1 MHPGQWSLEVGCP
14 SPCHRQAWPQHGLW
28 RALGILPAPRL
39 PCRGHISRGLLPV
52 WDGQQPPQ
60 EAWGRLRTGPPCLPS
75 PLHTAQARTSH
86 AVEALPGSAFYL
98 PCLFA
103 EGVCVCVCVVLRLR
117 RGSQTRSLSALPF
130 PGPSTLSGPFGWP
143 GGLGLRGSVQ
153 TGPLDPSAALLP
165 PTAPRPTAMRA
176 GKRRPE
182 GRTNGGLGPLQFKGH
197 PVGTAALHSRASPRS
212 RGVTVLDVE
221 AWVGSSCPPGPWVR
235 AATLMAPRPGLLGAS
250 VCTHLCVP
258 RQTRVTKVFPLG
270 LLI

>member
-103 EGVCVCVCVVLRLR
+103 EGVCVCVCVCVVLRLR

-143 GGLGLRGSVQ
+143 GGLGLWGSVQ
-153 TGPLDPSAALLP
+153 TGPLDPSAGP
-165 PTAPRPTAMRA
+165 PAPRCPPYHRHESWEAPARGTDEWGARA
-176 GKRRPE
+176 SPVQGSPCGDGSAPLQGIPKVTWSDSA
-182 GRTNGGLGPLQFKGH
+182 GCGGLGGLLLPTWAVGKSCH
-197 PVGTAALHSRASPRS
+197 PNGP
-212 RGVTVLDVE
+212 E
-221 AWVGSSCPPGPWVR
+221 AWPAGC
-235 AATLMAPRPGLLGAS
+235 
-250 VCTHLCVP
+250 
-258 RQTRVTKVFPLG
+258 
-270 LLI
+270 